1 MKKVFEPLQLEIYY
15 FDEMDAITC
24 SFPADDREAGILGG
38 EVFNDNSVIRS

>member
-24 SFPADDREAGILGG
+24 SFPADDRETGILTTT
-38 EVFNDNSVIRS
+38 RSLGRNN